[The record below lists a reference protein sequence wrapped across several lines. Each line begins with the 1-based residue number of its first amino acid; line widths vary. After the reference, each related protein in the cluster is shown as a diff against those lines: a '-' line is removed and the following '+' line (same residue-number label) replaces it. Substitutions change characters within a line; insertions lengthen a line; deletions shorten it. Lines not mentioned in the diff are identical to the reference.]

1 MFADVRRHLSRA
13 SPGDATHEEG
23 DGRGHGVNISGG
35 LDLAL
40 VAGVSSVVD
49 SKASPVLGSKD
60 KMLYSVELEW
70 CKSKRTVSSVC
81 LWENLVAPFVTFL
94 CSIW

>member
-1 MFADVRRHLSRA
+1 MVADVRRHLSRA
-13 SPGDATHEEG
+13 LIGDATHEEG

-49 SKASPVLGSKD
+49 SKVSPVLEFKD
-60 KMLYSVELEW
+60 KTL
-70 CKSKRTVSSVC
+70 
-81 LWENLVAPFVTFL
+81 
-94 CSIW
+94 